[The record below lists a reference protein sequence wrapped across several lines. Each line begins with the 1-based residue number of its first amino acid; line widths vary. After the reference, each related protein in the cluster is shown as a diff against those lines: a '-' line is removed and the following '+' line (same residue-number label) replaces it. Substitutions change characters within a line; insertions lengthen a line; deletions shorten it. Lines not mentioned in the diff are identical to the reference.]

1 MKHDLGIRQPHRVM
15 PQGCPEPSEVPEH
28 IELIQGKVR
37 TFGCVTT
44 PALVIWWKS
53 ESKTFSKAGTMS
65 SATSSWVGVHFGKRL
80 SPSSESASSASYHKF
95 LGWAGGGVAAGGS
108 NSESERTVLCGSSNS
123 RPLRS
128 QTSPKAVS
136 LAGERY
142 QYHTGL
148 RSTTFVKDINDV
160 PSARLRAAWGILGMA
175 LPSVPK
181 QHLV

>member
-1 MKHDLGIRQPHRVM
+1 MCHDPRPRDLVEVRVKDLFEGWDNVFGNELLGRGSLRQASLTIFGERIV
-15 PQGCPEPSEVPEH
+15 GVLS
-28 IELIQGKVR
+28 LI
-37 TFGCVTT
+37 
-44 PALVIWWKS
+44 
-53 ESKTFSKAGTMS
+53 
-65 SATSSWVGVHFGKRL
+65 SWVG
-80 SPSSESASSASYHKF
+80 
-95 LGWAGGGVAAGGS
+95 WWGVAAGGS